1 MCAMTMNR
9 LQDWRKRGVNV
20 TSTLNGLLDW
30 RKRGVNILQLTL
42 HASRITIHVSLINIF
57 TYSIASGG
65 KIMYTLVRYRS

>member
-30 RKRGVNILQLTL
+30 RKEG
-42 HASRITIHVSLINIF
+42 
-57 TYSIASGG
+57 GG
-65 KIMYTLVRYRS
+65 KS